1 MKKPTILDIT
11 KEELISKFK
20 NFIQD
25 LGIPGS
31 VIGVYDFYS
40 AIYSEYEKGIKE
52 LSNNNNNYETN

>member
-1 MKKPTILDIT
+1 MKTKTILDVT
-11 KEELISKFK
+11 KDEIMIKFDK
-20 NFIQD
+20 FIQD
-25 LGIPGS
+25 LGVPGS